1 MTFNVK
7 SDEHSEPTQEDNDDQ
22 LNELLISLGYERLL
36 VTDFEEA
43 TEIDQDDE
51 SEAEIIISEEFISL
65 SMQ

>member
-36 VTDFEEA
+36 ITDFNIEP
-43 TEIDQDDE
+43 
-51 SEAEIIISEEFISL
+51 
-65 SMQ
+65 